1 MFRVDVWGSLPQMSG
16 QCSSSTV
23 QIKTQELSREYEQM
37 LKDLREEK
45 DRDLQNLRVNKLLN
59 REKKPNPFFRQNPLN
74 HGKVGIIHS
83 LKLLITFIKWRQ
95 D

>member
-45 DRDLQNLRVNKLLN
+45 DRDLQKLRVN
-59 REKKPNPFFRQNPLN
+59 Q
-74 HGKVGIIHS
+74 
-83 LKLLITFIKWRQ
+83 
-95 D
+95 